1 MKTKRIAKQKK
12 KHQKKE
18 MQTGGQTLH
27 KLKSVPGSKISVASE
42 YHVNESTI
50 RFRLK
55 TNKLTAKDFKKP
67 WWKCVFSAETEAQLA
82 NLIAVVSNHGFSPTF
97 REITNLAKFYIKM
110 NKLENSQFKNG

>member
-1 MKTKRIAKQKK
+1 
-12 KHQKKE
+12 

-67 WWKCVFSAETEAQLA
+67 W
-82 NLIAVVSNHGFSPTF
+82 
-97 REITNLAKFYIKM
+97 
-110 NKLENSQFKNG
+110 